1 MLPVYTASPTGA
13 DCDFCNRTRK
23 EMTDWVVKFH
33 EWLKRPYSEEMSAM
47 GWFLFAGLLL
57 IIGWAWSTIIR
68 KLAD

>member
-1 MLPVYTASPTGA
+1 M
-13 DCDFCNRTRK
+13 
-23 EMTDWVVKFH
+23 EWVTKFH

-57 IIGWAWSTIIR
+57 IIGWGWSTIIR